1 MLQFMGSERVGYD
14 LAAEQ
19 HRKEEKA
26 RVLLDLF
33 LTFFRCPSG
42 DVQAVEHASLEFR
55 EKSCGKI

>member
-1 MLQFMGSERVGYD
+1 MDMSLSKLREIVKTGKPALLQFMGSERVGYD

-19 HRKEEKA
+19 QHKGEKS

-42 DVQAVEHASLEFR
+42 DV
-55 EKSCGKI
+55 